1 MKKII
6 YFSFCS
12 LITLSACNK
21 LEGPGGTSTIY
32 GQVNVEEHTDGR
44 PEITEIIFSTGL
56 TVEHGDYWVI
66 NNLPG
71 RTHYYVY
78 YDNPSWV
85 SEANPF
91 LEGRTGI
98 AVSFNYSD
106 SNVEIATK
114 TELAFKAVA
123 SGEFDVERK
132 IDIVKFRAKNWGD
145 TPDADKVSSPFEV
158 NTAQQGKSSVNTSI
172 QPAVDEK
179 VYITY
184 GEQLVYSDIA
194 RTGGDGDYQFVG
206 LTKGVYTVY
215 GVQTNPITGIDSKV
229 SQTIEITDNKSMVE
243 VPDLNLSK

>member
-6 YFSFCS
+6 YISFCS
-12 LITLSACNK
+12 LFILTACNK
-21 LEGPGGTSTIY
+21 SEGSGGTSTLY
-32 GQVNVEEHTDGR
+32 GQVNVQTQNDGR

-56 TVEHGDYWVI
+56 SVEHGDYFVI

-78 YDNPSWV
+78 YDNPGWV

-106 SNVEIATK
+106 SNVEIAAK
-114 TELAFKAVA
+114 TESAFITVA
-123 SGEFDVERK
+123 SGEFEVGR
-132 IDIVKFRAKNWGD
+132 ILDIVKFKAKNWGD
-145 TPDADKVSSPFEV
+145 APDADKVSSPFEV
-158 NTAQQGKSSVNTSI
+158 NTAQQGKSTVNTSF

-184 GEQLVYSDIA
+184 GDQLVYSDVA
-194 RTGGDGDYQFVG
+194 RTGGDGDYQFTG
-206 LTKGVYTVY
+206 LRKGNYTLY
-215 GVQTNPITGIDSKV
+215 AIKTDPTTGIDSKV
-229 SQTIEITDNKSMVE
+229 IQMAEITENKAMIE
-243 VPDLNLSK
+243 VADLNISK

>member
-12 LITLSACNK
+12 FFILSACNK
-21 LEGPGGTSTIY
+21 QEGPGGTSTVY
-32 GQVNVEEHTDGR
+32 GQVNVETHDDGR
-44 PEITEIIFSTGL
+44 PEMTEIIFSNGL

-78 YDNPSWV
+78 YDNPGWV

-106 SNVEIATK
+106 SNVEIAAK
-114 TELAFKAVA
+114 TESAFIAAA
-123 SGEFDVERK
+123 SSEFDVERMV
-132 IDIVKFRAKNWGD
+132 DIITFKAKNWGD
-145 TPDADKVSSPFEV
+145 APDADKVSSPFEV
-158 NTAQQGKSSVNTSI
+158 NTSQQGKSSVNTSF

-184 GEQLVYSDIA
+184 GDQLVYSDVE

-206 LTKGVYTVY
+206 LRKGVYTVY
-215 GVQTNPITGIDSKV
+215 AIETDGTTGIDSKV
-229 SQTIEITDNKSMVE
+229 VRTIEITENKAMIE
-243 VPDLNLSK
+243 VPDLNITK